1 MHPRTLGPYALQMQ
15 RLIILTCVLAA
26 IFITIISGPQL
37 VPLGLSR
44 AELAQWVVYSPNLIL
59 PLCAGAC
66 ALAAMLKAVTTRK
79 HTYMWTDT
87 GWFILTRLY
96 LAFYLALIVACAF
109 LPAIN
114 LGSPVPPVYF
124 HAIASDTNPILA
136 LYPLAAISSI
146 VVR

>member
-66 ALAAMLKAVTTRK
+66 ALAAMLKAVTSRK

-87 GWFILTRLY
+87 GCLSSR
-96 LAFYLALIVACAF
+96 
-109 LPAIN
+109 
-114 LGSPVPPVYF
+114 
-124 HAIASDTNPILA
+124 ASTSRFTLR
-136 LYPLAAISSI
+136 SSS
-146 VVR
+146 RARSCQP